1 MKEFFMENW
10 FVVILGIIF
19 LGFIVYLAITKQWEK
34 LRGIAYALMLQAERV
49 FGSGEGKKKFEA
61 VFEKLYFDLVP
72 AWLRLFIPPEG
83 IREKLQ
89 EWYDLAK
96 DYLDNGV
103 VDGSQP
109 KPPNT

>member
-1 MKEFFMENW
+1 MKDFLMGNW
-10 FVVILGIIF
+10 FVLLLGVLF
-19 LGFIVYLAITKQWEK
+19 LGAIVYLAITKQWAK

-49 FGSGEGKKKFEA
+49 FSDGEGKQKFEA
-61 VFEKLYFDLVP
+61 VFEQLYNNLIP
-72 AWLRLFIPPEG
+72 PWLRVFVTPEE

-103 VDGSQP
+103 IDN
-109 KPPNT
+109 K